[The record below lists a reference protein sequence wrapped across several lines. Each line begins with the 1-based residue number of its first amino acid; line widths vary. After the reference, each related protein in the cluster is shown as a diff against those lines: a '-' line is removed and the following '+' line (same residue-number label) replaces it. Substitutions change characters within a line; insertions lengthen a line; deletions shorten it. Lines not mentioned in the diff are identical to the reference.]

1 MNIAEILKH
10 KPEGTKLYTPI
21 WGQVTFDHIGDD
33 ETIYVLF
40 NTYDERVLFYNDG
53 KYSTEGEYML
63 FPSKEMRDWS
73 KFAWKRG
80 NILKSDGNMFC
91 FFDKFSDDSY
101 TCFEA
106 KYMRYNRADGVF
118 IAPEVTKESV
128 EDWYEKVSPEEAREY
143 IKEVEET
150 FNSKFS
156 METLEII
163 PNKPTKPKFE
173 PYEKVVARYNRDAW
187 RPEIFGYADGK
198 SYYCIGGWYSE
209 ILPYN
214 EETTKLIGTT
224 KSLRDI
230 I

>member
-1 MNIAEILKH
+1 MNIAEILKN
-10 KPEGTKLYTPI
+10 KSQGTKLYTPI
-21 WGQVTFDHIGDD
+21 WGYVTFDHID
-33 ETIYVLF
+33 
-40 NTYDERVLFYNDG
+40 NDG
-53 KYSTEGEYML
+53 IIFVKINAEEKRNFYEDGRYSRGGDLML

-80 NILKSDGNMFC
+80 DVLKSDGNMFC

-150 FNSKFS
+150 FNSKFN

-163 PNKPTKPKFE
+163 PNKPTEPKFE

-214 EETTKLIGTT
+214 KDTAKLIGTFNDY
-224 KSLRDI
+224 KED
-230 I
+230 

>member
-1 MNIAEILKH
+1 MNIAEILKN
-10 KPEGTKLYTPI
+10 KSQGTKLYTPI
-21 WGQVTFDHIGDD
+21 WGYVTFDHID
-33 ETIYVLF
+33 
-40 NTYDERVLFYNDG
+40 NDG
-53 KYSTEGEYML
+53 IIFVKINAEEKRNFYEDGRYSRGGDLML

-80 NILKSDGNMFC
+80 DILKSDGNMFC

-128 EDWYEKVSPEEAREY
+128 EDWYEKASPEEAGEY
-143 IKEVEET
+143 IKEVEEA
-150 FNSKFS
+150 FNGKFN
-156 METLEII
+156 METLEIV
-163 PNKPTKPKFE
+163 PNKPTEPKFE

-214 EETTKLIGTT
+214 KDTAKLIGTFNDY
-224 KSLRDI
+224 KED
-230 I
+230 

>member
-1 MNIAEILKH
+1 MNIAEILKN
-10 KPEGTKLYTPI
+10 KSQGTKLYTPI
-21 WGQVTFDHIGDD
+21 WGYVTFDHID
-33 ETIYVLF
+33 
-40 NTYDERVLFYNDG
+40 NDG
-53 KYSTEGEYML
+53 IIFVKINAEEKRNFYEDGRYSRGGDLML

-73 KFAWKRG
+73 KFSWKRG
-80 NILKSDGNMFC
+80 DVLKSDGNMFC

-128 EDWYEKVSPEEAREY
+128 EDWYEKASPEEAGEY
-143 IKEVEET
+143 IKEVEEA
-150 FNSKFS
+150 FNGKFN
-156 METLEII
+156 METLEIV
-163 PNKPTKPKFE
+163 PNKPTEPKFE
-173 PYEKVVARYNRDAW
+173 PYEKVVARYNRGAW

-214 EETTKLIGTT
+214 KDTAKLIGTFNDY
-224 KSLRDI
+224 KED
-230 I
+230 

>member
-128 EDWYEKVSPEEAREY
+128 ENWYEKASLEEAREY
-143 IKEVEET
+143 IKNIEKT
-150 FNSKFS
+150 FNGKFD
-156 METLEII
+156 MENLEIV
-163 PNKPTKPKFE
+163 PNKPTEPKFE
-173 PYEKVVARYNRDAW
+173 PYEKVVARYN
-187 RPEIFGYADGK
+187 GYADDK

>member
-1 MNIAEILKH
+1 MNIAEILKN
-10 KPEGTKLYTPI
+10 KSQGTKLYTPI
-21 WGQVTFDHIGDD
+21 WGYVTFDHID
-33 ETIYVLF
+33 
-40 NTYDERVLFYNDG
+40 NDG
-53 KYSTEGEYML
+53 IIFVKINAEEKRNFYEDGRYSRGGDLML

-73 KFAWKRG
+73 KFSWKRG
-80 NILKSDGNMFC
+80 DILKSDGNMFC

-128 EDWYEKVSPEEAREY
+128 EDWYEKASPEEAGEY
-143 IKEVEET
+143 IKEVEEA
-150 FNSKFS
+150 FNGKFN
-156 METLEII
+156 METLEIV
-163 PNKPTKPKFE
+163 PNKPTEPKFE
-173 PYEKVVARYNRDAW
+173 PYEKVVARYNRGAW

-214 EETTKLIGTT
+214 KDTAKLIGTFNDY
-224 KSLRDI
+224 KED
-230 I
+230 

>member
-1 MNIAEILKH
+1 MNIAEILKN
-10 KPEGTKLYTPI
+10 KSQGTKLYTPI
-21 WGQVTFDHIGDD
+21 WGYVTFDHID
-33 ETIYVLF
+33 
-40 NTYDERVLFYNDG
+40 NDG
-53 KYSTEGEYML
+53 IIFVKINAEEERDFYEDGRYSRGGDLML
-63 FPSKEMRDWS
+63 FPSKEMHDWT
-73 KFAWKRG
+73 KFAWERG
-80 NILKSDGNMFC
+80 DILKSDGNMFC

-128 EDWYEKVSPEEAREY
+128 EDWYEKASPEEAREY

-156 METLEII
+156 METLEIV
-163 PNKPTKPKFE
+163 PNKPTEPKFE
-173 PYEKVVARYNRDAW
+173 PYEKVVARYNRGAW
-187 RPEIFGYADGK
+187 RPEIFGYADDK

>member
-1 MNIAEILKH
+1 MNIAEILKN
-10 KPEGTKLYTPI
+10 KSQGTKLYTPI
-21 WGQVTFDHIGDD
+21 WGYVTFDHID
-33 ETIYVLF
+33 
-40 NTYDERVLFYNDG
+40 NDG
-53 KYSTEGEYML
+53 IIFVKINAEEKRNFYEDGRYSRGGDLML

-80 NILKSDGNMFC
+80 DILKSDGNMFC

-173 PYEKVVARYNRDAW
+173 PYEKVVARYNGDAW
-187 RPEIFGYADGK
+187 RPEIFGYADDK

-214 EETTKLIGTT
+214 KDTAKLIGTFNDY
-224 KSLRDI
+224 KED
-230 I
+230 

>member
-1 MNIAEILKH
+1 MNIAEILKN
-10 KPEGTKLYTPI
+10 KSQGTKLYTPI
-21 WGQVTFDHIGDD
+21 WGYVTFDHID
-33 ETIYVLF
+33 
-40 NTYDERVLFYNDG
+40 NDG
-53 KYSTEGEYML
+53 IIFVKINAEEKRNFYEDGRYSRGGDLML

-80 NILKSDGNMFC
+80 DVLKSDGNMFC

-128 EDWYEKVSPEEAREY
+128 EDWYEKASPEEAGEY
-143 IKEVEET
+143 IKEVEEA
-150 FNSKFS
+150 FNGKFN
-156 METLEII
+156 METLEIV
-163 PNKPTKPKFE
+163 PNKPTEPKFE
-173 PYEKVVARYNRDAW
+173 PYEKVVARYNRGAW
-187 RPEIFGYADGK
+187 RPEIFGYADDK

-214 EETTKLIGTT
+214 KDTAKLIGTFNDY
-224 KSLRDI
+224 KED
-230 I
+230 

>member
-1 MNIAEILKH
+1 MNIAEILKN
-10 KPEGTKLYTPI
+10 KSQGTKLYTPI
-21 WGQVTFDHIGDD
+21 WGYVTFDHID
-33 ETIYVLF
+33 
-40 NTYDERVLFYNDG
+40 NDG
-53 KYSTEGEYML
+53 IIFVKINAEEKRNFYEDGRYSRGGDLML

-80 NILKSDGNMFC
+80 DILKSDGNMFC

-128 EDWYEKVSPEEAREY
+128 EDWYEKASPEEAGEY
-143 IKEVEET
+143 IKEVEEA
-150 FNSKFS
+150 FNGKFN
-156 METLEII
+156 METLEIV
-163 PNKPTKPKFE
+163 PNKPTEPKFE

-187 RPEIFGYADGK
+187 RPEIFGYADDK

-214 EETTKLIGTT
+214 KDTAKLIGTFNDY
-224 KSLRDI
+224 KED
-230 I
+230 

>member
-1 MNIAEILKH
+1 MNIAEILKN
-10 KPEGTKLYTPI
+10 KSQGTKLYTPI
-21 WGQVTFDHIGDD
+21 WGQVTFDHID
-33 ETIYVLF
+33 
-40 NTYDERVLFYNDG
+40 NDG
-53 KYSTEGEYML
+53 IIFVKINAEEERDFYEDGRYSRGGDLML

-80 NILKSDGNMFC
+80 DILKSDGNMFC

-128 EDWYEKVSPEEAREY
+128 EDWYEKASPEEAGEY
-143 IKEVEET
+143 IKKVEET
-150 FNSKFS
+150 FNGKFN
-156 METLEII
+156 MENLEIVS
-163 PNKPTKPKFE
+163 NKPTEPKFE
-173 PYEKVVARYNRDAW
+173 PYEKVVARYNGDAW
-187 RPEIFGYADGK
+187 RPEIFGYADDK

-214 EETTKLIGTT
+214 KDTAKLIGTFNDY
-224 KSLRDI
+224 KED
-230 I
+230 

>member
-1 MNIAEILKH
+1 MNIAEILRH
-10 KPEGTKLYTPI
+10 KPKGTKLYTPI

-53 KYSTEGEYML
+53 KYSTEGECML

-73 KFAWKRG
+73 KFAWERG
-80 NILKSDGNMFC
+80 DILKSDGNMFC
-91 FFDKFSDDSY
+91 FFDKFSDDFY

-106 KYMRYNRADGVF
+106 KYMKYNRADEVF
-118 IAPEVTKESV
+118 ITPEVTEESV
-128 EDWYEKVSPEEAREY
+128 EDWYEKASPEEAREY

-150 FNSKFS
+150 FNGKFD
-156 METLEII
+156 MENLEIV
-163 PNKPTKPKFE
+163 PNKPTEPKFE
-173 PYEKVVARYNRDAW
+173 PYEKVVARYNRGAW
-187 RPEIFGYADGK
+187 RPEIFGYADDK

-214 EETTKLIGTT
+214 KDTAKLIGTC
-224 KSLRDI
+224 KDYNNI
-230 I
+230 